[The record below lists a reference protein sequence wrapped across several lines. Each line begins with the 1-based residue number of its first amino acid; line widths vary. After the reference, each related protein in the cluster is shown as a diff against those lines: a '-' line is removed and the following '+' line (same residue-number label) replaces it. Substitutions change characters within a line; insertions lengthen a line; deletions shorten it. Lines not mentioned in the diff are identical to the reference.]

1 MDSLETDLVAS
12 DYRAVLAHDPRTI
25 QPCGCLIAVDRQWQR
40 IRLASANLADF
51 LDPPQTDV
59 FRLSPHQLLGASF
72 IETLQHQLSRPSTA
86 RASRRLTGRQRSL
99 LVTAHGSAAAA
110 TLEIEP
116 VTDLDDDLTN
126 LGVAWGHRFDA
137 CHDSQHLENVLLQAV
152 REITGHAHA
161 CIRYCAAGI
170 DDLDAGIGLR
180 MIADTQAQPVP
191 LIGDAGT
198 HAYPAPRVLPALP
211 DRQARR
217 LRRRA
222 VRSVLAFPL
231 HDETPSPSGV
241 LIAYSAI
248 PRYLAPPIRQ
258 LLQLVTHA
266 AWQRHQLLEE
276 RSNLQ
281 RRQRLLDAYECLGSE
296 GLQHLSIR
304 SLREAGQTWLEVF
317 QACGMLLTQGDQIN
331 GIGTHPEKSTL
342 GAILRFLDANGRRRP
357 WSHDDLANT
366 PLASDLTTDAAFA
379 GLLAVPLRTGND
391 TTGWLLLFRRATAR
405 GTSLPWQAADLHQ
418 AQELARLLSADM
430 TLCQARQLA
439 KRLQEHNTTLA
450 RLAHTD
456 PVTQVANR
464 HRIEQVLDAELLA
477 CEHSHEPCS
486 LLLFDVDHFKRIN
499 DTHGHDAGD
508 RVLYHLAQET
518 LARLRTSDHLGR
530 WGGEEF
536 LIIAPNCTLHAA
548 ADLAQRLC
556 DEIAELRMPFA
567 GHVSASFGVTQWS
580 AGDTPKSIVRR
591 ADLAMYRAKQAG
603 RSCVRTA
610 QA

>member
-12 DYRAVLAHDPRTI
+12 DYRAALAYDPRAI
-25 QPCGCLIAVDRQWQR
+25 QPCGCLMAVDRQWRR
-40 IRLASANLADF
+40 IRLASTNLADF
-51 LDPPQTDV
+51 LDLPQTDV
-59 FRLSPHQLLGASF
+59 LSLSPHQLLGASL
-72 IETLQHQLSRPSTA
+72 IEALQHQLSRPSTP
-86 RASRRLTGRQRSL
+86 RASRRLTGRRRSL
-99 LVTAHGSAAAA
+99 LVTAHGSAVTA

-116 VTDLDDDLTN
+116 LENLDDDLTGR
-126 LGVAWGHRFDA
+126 GVAWGRRFDA
-137 CHDSQHLENVLLQAV
+137 CHDPQQLESVLLQAV
-152 REITGHAHA
+152 QEITGHAHA
-161 CIRYCAAGI
+161 CIRYCTPGAGG
-170 DDLDAGIGLR
+170 LEAGTGLR
-180 MIADTQAQPVP
+180 MVADTQAKPVP
-191 LIGDAGT
+191 LIGDTTVDASLAF
-198 HAYPAPRVLPALP
+198 HALP
-211 DRQARR
+211 DRQARQ

-231 HDETPSPSGV
+231 HDETPASGGL
-241 LIAYSAI
+241 LIGYSAI
-248 PRYLAPPIRQ
+248 PRYLAPPVRQ
-258 LLQLVTHA
+258 LLQLVAQA

-276 RSNLQ
+276 RSNLR

-296 GLQHLSIR
+296 GMQHLSIR
-304 SLREAGQTWLEVF
+304 SLREAGQTWLEIF
-317 QACGMLLTQGDQIN
+317 QASGMLLTQGDQIN

-366 PLASDLTTDAAFA
+366 PLANDLTADAAFA

-391 TTGWLLLFRRATAR
+391 ATGWLLLFRRATPS
-405 GTSLPWQAADLHQ
+405 GTSLPWQPADLHQ

-548 ADLAQRLC
+548 ADLARRLC
-556 DEIAELRMPFA
+556 DEIAELPMPFA
-567 GHVSASFGVTQWS
+567 GPISASFGVTQWS

-591 ADLAMYRAKQAG
+591 ADLAMYQAKQAG
-603 RSCVRTA
+603 RSRVRTA
-610 QA
+610 